1 MREELP
7 TFSDRREAGRELAAV
22 ASGYAERAPI
32 VVGLPRGGVP
42 VAFEVARAFDAPLDV
57 VVARKLGLPSQ
68 PELAMGA
75 IAEGGAL
82 VVNAGVMRSAGVSTE
97 DFAAVEQR
105 ERVELERRAVLYRD
119 GSVAL
124 DLHGRT
130 VVVVDDGLATGAT
143 ARAAVEGV
151 RRRGASEVVLA
162 VPVGARETV
171 DQMARAV
178 DAIVCVAAPNNLRAV
193 GEWYR
198 DFSPTTDEEV
208 LTLLRLSRSSG
219 PGS

>member
-1 MREELP
+1 
-7 TFSDRREAGRELAAV
+7 
-22 ASGYAERAPI
+22 
-32 VVGLPRGGVP
+32 
-42 VAFEVARAFDAPLDV
+42 
-57 VVARKLGLPSQ
+57 
-68 PELAMGA
+68 MGA

-82 VVNAGVMRSAGVSTE
+82 VVNEDVVRSAGVGVDE
-97 DFAAVEQR
+97 FRAVVRR
-105 ERVELERRAVLYRD
+105 ERIELERRAALYRD

-124 DLHGRT
+124 DLNDRT

-151 RRRGASEVVLA
+151 RRRGASEIVLA

-171 DQMARAV
+171 EQMARDV
-178 DAIVCVAAPNNLRAV
+178 DAIVCVATPRNLRAV

-208 LTLLRLSRSSG
+208 LTLLRRARS
-219 PGS
+219 PGVDS